1 MTVVNVLPVLPV
13 GDFDAAVAWYE
24 SVFGRAPDRRPMN
37 GCAEWQL
44 AQSGGVQV
52 YRSDAGAGATTAIIG
67 VDDVDALVGQLAG
80 RGLTLEPFNVPSGQ
94 YRLALIQD
102 PAGNTI
108 TFAQDLGATP
118 A

>member
-1 MTVVNVLPVLPV
+1 
-13 GDFDAAVAWYE
+13 
-24 SVFGRAPDRRPMN
+24 
-37 GCAEWQL
+37 
-44 AQSGGVQV
+44 
-52 YRSDAGAGATTAIIG
+52 